1 MKQSIYEAEKLLR
14 DLDEKMIRSRAKRL
28 TELKPITLSSIEFEL
43 PIRMNNYIDEAIKTY
58 IEKCYRSCIFCCS
71 NAVEQAFKKELIFSE
86 NNMYR
91 RKSVQEKIEK
101 MPFGKIINEGKNF
114 DFLSDF
120 INDAEW
126 LKNLRNKVAVH
137 PIYISHGSIGTE
149 TPEIDEWR
157 KQSIKKE
164 IETLLPFLDKEGQ
177 KQMHDVLENQ
187 KAIED
192 IFEWGLSEELI
203 QILALKAHKKMKRI
217 LEGIYYFEKYI

>member
-1 MKQSIYEAEKLLR
+1 MKKSLYEAEKLLR
-14 DLDEKMIRSRAKRL
+14 NLDEKTIHSRAKRL
-28 TELKPITLSSIEFEL
+28 AELEPITLSAIEFEL
-43 PIRMNNYIDEAIKTY
+43 PIRMHNYIDEAIKTY

-101 MPFGKIINEGKNF
+101 MTFGKIINECTNF
-114 DFLSDF
+114 DLFSDF

-137 PIYISHGSIGTE
+137 PIYISYVSIGTE

-157 KQSIKKE
+157 KQSIKKD
-164 IETLLPFLDKEGQ
+164 IGTLLPFLDEESQ
-177 KQMHDVLENQ
+177 KQMRDVLENQ

-217 LEGIYYFEKYI
+217 LEGIYYFD